1 MKQAGIIISTL
12 FLLVASSVSAQVDKD
27 AYKAARRQAIEKYTK
42 QQQQAQEQYNKA
54 RQKAIAEYAEF
65 RRKANEEYA
74 RHMQEAWEAL
84 KVQKGEKLPEQ
95 PKPKRVPQAVPDKL
109 PEATPLPTPVVAPK
123 PRELPVPPIPDIP
136 EPAPS
141 VPTMDFGLYNTPCS
155 VHATDNLKFH
165 LASINEKSIA
175 EAWKTLSTEKYDG
188 LLHDCLAQRQQ
199 LHLSDWGYIRLLK
212 SMSERLLGK
221 GSNESVLMQ
230 MYLLTQSGMKVR
242 MARANGRLVLLVPF
256 DHNIYDYSFITL
268 DGDRYYA
275 LEKNLSGSGIDVCKV
290 SYPKEQVASI
300 VMRELPS
307 LAYKPAAKRTFE
319 ARQFG
324 TLRAEIAAN
333 KNLVDFLNDY
343 PISSAW
349 ECYANASLSQELK
362 EALYPTLRAQVK
374 GKSQKKAAH
383 MLLDFVQTAFAY
395 ATDQDQF
402 GHERPL
408 FGDESFFYPKN
419 DCEDRSILYSILV
432 RDVLGLEVVLVHWE
446 GHLGTAVH
454 FTDEVEGDYFTIDGK
469 RFVVCDPTYIGAPVG
484 MSMPQFK
491 NAKAKI
497 VRL

>member
-1 MKQAGIIISTL
+1 MKKFVFVLCI
-12 FLLVASSVSAQVDKD
+12 VASVASMAQTDREK
-27 AYKAARRQAIEKYTK
+27 YEAAKRQAMGQYASQRKK
-42 QQQQAQEQYNKA
+42 AQQ
-54 RQKAIAEYAEF
+54 EYAEF
-65 RRKANEEYA
+65 RRKANEDYA
-74 RHMQEAWEAL
+74 KFVQAAWESM

-109 PEATPLPTPVVAPK
+109 PEATPLPTPMVAPK
-123 PRELPVPPIPDIP
+123 PHEVPVPPIPDIP

-141 VPTMDFGLYNTPCS
+141 APTMDFGLYNTPCS
-155 VHATDNLKFH
+155 VHATDNLKFR

-212 SMSERLLGK
+212 SMSERLLGQ
-221 GSNESVLMQ
+221 GCNEAVLMQ

-242 MARANGRLVLLVPF
+242 MARTDDKLVLLVPF
-256 DHNIYDYSFITL
+256 DHNLYNYSYITI
-268 DGDRYYA
+268 DGDHYYA
-275 LEKNLSGSGIDVCKV
+275 LDKNLPSSGIYVCKV
-290 SYPKEQVASI
+290 AYPKEQVASI
-300 VMRELPS
+300 VMRELPA
-307 LAYKPAAKRTFE
+307 LAYKPTAKRTFE

-349 ECYANASLSQELK
+349 ECYANASLSKELK

-383 MLLDFVQTAFAY
+383 MLLDFVQTSFDY

-402 GHERPL
+402 GYERPL

-432 RDVLGLEVVLVHWE
+432 RDLLGLEVVLVSWE